1 MLIIFLLC
9 AFRSGTDRYYLK
21 KARGQKADGKDILFY
36 LKLKNIPSLVAF
48 YFNYWLRRFIVA
60 LLCFLPFVSVV
71 LYLFY
76 YVNKGRASL
85 FISQALFFSA
95 LIFAA
100 NGIFYFFRFNS
111 FLFLSRYCFSSGSF
125 TSLRKLFDF
134 SFCKL
139 EGRRG
144 VVLRKKLSFI
154 GWFLSCFLVFPVAFV
169 RSYYME
175 TMASLANELMQD

>member
-36 LKLKNIPSLVAF
+36 LRLKNIPSLLAF
-48 YFNYWLRRFIVA
+48 YFIFWLRRLLIA
-60 LLCFLPFVSVV
+60 LLCFLPLALVM

-76 YVNKGRASL
+76 YINKGRASL
-85 FISQALFFSA
+85 SVAQALLFSA
-95 LIFAA
+95 LVFAV

-111 FLFLSRYCFSSGSF
+111 FLFLSRYCFSSGNFS
-125 TSLRKLFDF
+125 SLRRLFDF
-134 SFCKL
+134 SFERL

-144 VVLRKKLSFI
+144 VVLRKKLGFI

-175 TMASLANELMQD
+175 TMARLADELMQD